1 MLLETLKQF
10 DWMNEPQRVRFDE
23 DGMFVTAKKQTDFWC
38 CSRFNFR
45 KDDGHFFFCRTANDF
60 CCDLNWE
67 FTTQGQFNQCGIM
80 LRVDEDN
87 WFKASIM
94 YQDEQNPM
102 LATSL
107 THMGLSDLATLPLPR
122 GTKRVWY
129 RLRRRRGCYIASYSL
144 NGTEFIQLRKFYL
157 IRDMDEV
164 KIGAYLCAPQSD
176 DFSAVLR
183 GINLTQ
189 DNTSIAAE

>member
-10 DWMNEPQRVRFDE
+10 DWMNEPQRVRFDN
-23 DGMFVTAKKQTDFWC
+23 DGMFVSAKQNTDFWC
-38 CSRFNFR
+38 CSRFNFK
-45 KDDGHFFFCRTANDF
+45 KDDGHFFYGRAEGDF

-67 FTTQGQFNQCGIM
+67 FATRGQFNQCGIM
-80 LRVDEDN
+80 LRVDGEN

-122 GTKRVWY
+122 GVKRVWY
-129 RLRRRRGCYIASYSL
+129 RLRRRRGWYIASYSL
-144 NGTEFIQLRKFYL
+144 DGTEYIQLRKFYL
-157 IRDMDEV
+157 IRDNDEI
-164 KIGAYLCAPQSD
+164 KIGAYLCAPQND

-183 GINLTQ
+183 GISL
-189 DNTSIAAE
+189 DKESAPNT